1 MRALFLGLLLAITVI
16 FPVFSDNHNSSLLQ
30 KVIDPDKAYRVA
42 VEAVR
47 DKKYTIAVEHFEIL
61 AEQSQ
66 HDAQYNL
73 ALLLKQGLGIPQNY
87 PEALKWTWL
96 AHLGGVKKAQGLADM
111 LLDLVPEKRQDK
123 TRDQVSD
130 ILTERIDSGDL
141 NALTQFAR
149 FHLDVLVEPD
159 YETAYSWYSV
169 AAALKMPGGI
179 RGREDVI
186 EEIDPEKLVE
196 LQDKATEIFKN
207 LTSPEQPKQS
217 KIR

>member
-1 MRALFLGLLLAITVI
+1 MRALFLVFLLAITVN
-16 FPVFSDNHNSSLLQ
+16 FPALSDGHNDAMPQ

-61 AEQSQ
+61 AKQSQ
-66 HDAQYNL
+66 YDAQYNL
-73 ALLLKQGLGIPQNY
+73 ALLMKQGLGIPQNY

-130 ILTERIDSGDL
+130 NLTSRIESGDL
-141 NALTQFAR
+141 TALTQFAR
-149 FHLDVLVEPD
+149 FHLDVFVEPD

-179 RGREDVI
+179 RGREEVI
-186 EEIDPEKLVE
+186 DEIDPEKLVE
-196 LQDKATEIFKN
+196 LQDEATEIFKN
-207 LTSPEQPKQS
+207 LTSPE
-217 KIR
+217 

>member
-1 MRALFLGLLLAITVI
+1 MRALFLVFLLAITVN
-16 FPVFSDNHNSSLLQ
+16 FPALSDGHNDAMPQ

-61 AEQSQ
+61 AKQSQ
-66 HDAQYNL
+66 YDAQYNL
-73 ALLLKQGLGIPQNY
+73 ALLMKQGLGIPQNY

-96 AHLGGVKKAQGLADM
+96 AHLGGVEKAQGLADM

-130 ILTERIDSGDL
+130 NLTSRIESGDL
-141 NALTQFAR
+141 TALTQFAR
-149 FHLDVLVEPD
+149 FHLDVLVDPD

-179 RGREDVI
+179 RGREGVI
-186 EEIDPEKLVE
+186 DEVDPEKLVE
-196 LQDKATEIFKN
+196 LQDQATEIFKN
-207 LTSPEQPKQS
+207 LTSPE
-217 KIR
+217 

>member
-1 MRALFLGLLLAITVI
+1 MRALISFFLLAITVN
-16 FPVFSDNHNSSLLQ
+16 FPALSDGHNDALIQ
-30 KVIDPDKAYRVA
+30 KIIDPAEAYRVA

-61 AEQSQ
+61 AKQSQ
-66 HDAQYNL
+66 YDAQYNL

-130 ILTERIDSGDL
+130 NLTSRIESGDL
-141 NALTQFAR
+141 TALTQFAR
-149 FHLDVLVEPD
+149 FHLDVLVDPD

-186 EEIDPEKLVE
+186 DEIDPEKLVE
-196 LQDKATEIFKN
+196 LQDEATEIFKN
-207 LTSPEQPKQS
+207 LTSPE
-217 KIR
+217 

>member
-1 MRALFLGLLLAITVI
+1 MRALFLVFLLAITVN
-16 FPVFSDNHNSSLLQ
+16 FPALSDGHNDAMPQ

-61 AEQSQ
+61 AKQSQ
-66 HDAQYNL
+66 YDAQYNL
-73 ALLLKQGLGIPQNY
+73 ALLMKQGLGIPQNY

-130 ILTERIDSGDL
+130 NLTSRIESGDL
-141 NALTQFAR
+141 TALTQFAR

-186 EEIDPEKLVE
+186 DEIDPEKLVE
-196 LQDKATEIFKN
+196 LQDQATEIFKN
-207 LTSPEQPKQS
+207 LTSPE
-217 KIR
+217 

>member
-1 MRALFLGLLLAITVI
+1 MRALFLVFLLAITVN
-16 FPVFSDNHNSSLLQ
+16 FPALSDGHNDAMPQ

-61 AEQSQ
+61 AKQSQ
-66 HDAQYNL
+66 YDAQYNL
-73 ALLLKQGLGIPQNY
+73 ALLMKQGLGIPQNY

-111 LLDLVPEKRQDK
+111 LLDLVPEKRRDK

-130 ILTERIDSGDL
+130 NLTSRIESGDL
-141 NALTQFAR
+141 TALTQFAR

-179 RGREDVI
+179 RGREEVI
-186 EEIDPEKLVE
+186 DEIDPEKLVE
-196 LQDKATEIFKN
+196 LQDEATEIFKN
-207 LTSPEQPKQS
+207 LTSPE
-217 KIR
+217 

>member
-1 MRALFLGLLLAITVI
+1 MRALFLVFLLALTVN
-16 FPVFSDNHNSSLLQ
+16 FPALSDGHNDAMPQ

-47 DKKYTIAVEHFEIL
+47 NKRYTIAVEHFEIL
-61 AEQSQ
+61 AKQSQ
-66 HDAQYNL
+66 YDAQYNL
-73 ALLLKQGLGIPQNY
+73 ALLMKQGLGIPQNY

-130 ILTERIDSGDL
+130 NLTSRIESGDL
-141 NALTQFAR
+141 TALTQFAR

-186 EEIDPEKLVE
+186 DEIDPEKLVE
-196 LQDKATEIFKN
+196 LQDEATEIFKN
-207 LTSPEQPKQS
+207 LTSPE
-217 KIR
+217 

>member
-1 MRALFLGLLLAITVI
+1 MRALILVFLLAITVN
-16 FPVFSDNHNSSLLQ
+16 FPALSDGHNDALIQ
-30 KVIDPDKAYRVA
+30 KIIDPAEAYRVA

-61 AEQSQ
+61 AKQSQ
-66 HDAQYNL
+66 YDAQYNL

-130 ILTERIDSGDL
+130 NLTSRIESGDL
-141 NALTQFAR
+141 TALTQFAR
-149 FHLDVLVEPD
+149 FHLDVLVDPD

-186 EEIDPEKLVE
+186 DEIDPEKLVE
-196 LQDKATEIFKN
+196 LQDEATEIFKN
-207 LTSPEQPKQS
+207 LTSPE
-217 KIR
+217 

>member
-1 MRALFLGLLLAITVI
+1 MRALFLGFLIACTVN
-16 FPVFSDNHNSSLLQ
+16 FPVLSNDHNSTLPQ

-61 AEQSQ
+61 AKQSQ

-130 ILTERIDSGDL
+130 ILTERIESGDL

-186 EEIDPEKLVE
+186 EEVDPEKLVE

-207 LTSPEQPKQS
+207 LTSPE
-217 KIR
+217 

>member
-1 MRALFLGLLLAITVI
+1 MRALFLVFLLAITVN
-16 FPVFSDNHNSSLLQ
+16 FPALSDGHNDAMPQ

-47 DKKYTIAVEHFEIL
+47 DKKYTIAVKHFEIL
-61 AEQSQ
+61 AKQSQ
-66 HDAQYNL
+66 YDAQYNL
-73 ALLLKQGLGIPQNY
+73 ALLMKQGLGIPQNY

-96 AHLGGVKKAQGLADM
+96 AHLGGVEKAQGLADM
-111 LLDLVPEKRQDK
+111 LLDIVPENRQDK

-130 ILTERIDSGDL
+130 NLTSRIESGDL
-141 NALTQFAR
+141 TALTQFAR

-186 EEIDPEKLVE
+186 DEIDPEKLVE
-196 LQDKATEIFKN
+196 LQDEATEIFKN
-207 LTSPEQPKQS
+207 LTSPE
-217 KIR
+217 

>member
-1 MRALFLGLLLAITVI
+1 MRALFLVFLLAITVN
-16 FPVFSDNHNSSLLQ
+16 FPALSDGHNDAMPQ

-61 AEQSQ
+61 AKQSQ
-66 HDAQYNL
+66 YDAQYNL
-73 ALLLKQGLGIPQNY
+73 ALLMKQGLGIPQNY

-111 LLDLVPEKRQDK
+111 LLDIVPENRQDK

-130 ILTERIDSGDL
+130 NLTSRIESGDL
-141 NALTQFAR
+141 TALTQFAR

-186 EEIDPEKLVE
+186 DEIDPKKLVE
-196 LQDKATEIFKN
+196 LQDEATEIFKN
-207 LTSPEQPKQS
+207 LTSPE
-217 KIR
+217 

>member
-1 MRALFLGLLLAITVI
+1 MRALFLVFLLAITVN
-16 FPVFSDNHNSSLLQ
+16 FPALSDGHNDAMPQ

-47 DKKYTIAVEHFEIL
+47 NKRYTIAVEHFEIL
-61 AEQSQ
+61 AKQSQ
-66 HDAQYNL
+66 YDAQYNL
-73 ALLLKQGLGIPQNY
+73 ALLMKQGLGIPQNY

-130 ILTERIDSGDL
+130 NLTSRIESGDL
-141 NALTQFAR
+141 TALTQFAR
-149 FHLDVLVEPD
+149 FHLDVFVEPD

-179 RGREDVI
+179 RGREEVI
-186 EEIDPEKLVE
+186 DEIDPEKLVE
-196 LQDKATEIFKN
+196 LQDEATEIFKN
-207 LTSPEQPKQS
+207 LTSPE
-217 KIR
+217 

>member
-1 MRALFLGLLLAITVI
+1 MRALFLVFLLAITVN
-16 FPVFSDNHNSSLLQ
+16 FPALSDGHNDAMPQ

-47 DKKYTIAVEHFEIL
+47 NKRYTIAVEHFEIL
-61 AEQSQ
+61 AKQTQ
-66 HDAQYNL
+66 YDAQYNL
-73 ALLLKQGLGIPQNY
+73 ALLMKQGLGIPQNY

-130 ILTERIDSGDL
+130 NLTSRIESGDL
-141 NALTQFAR
+141 TALTQFAR

-186 EEIDPEKLVE
+186 DEIDPEKLVE
-196 LQDKATEIFKN
+196 LQDEATEIFKN
-207 LTSPEQPKQS
+207 LTSPE
-217 KIR
+217 

>member
-1 MRALFLGLLLAITVI
+1 MRALFLGFLIACTVN
-16 FPVFSDNHNSSLLQ
+16 FPVLSNDHISTLPQ

-61 AEQSQ
+61 AKQSQ

-130 ILTERIDSGDL
+130 ILTERIETGDL

-169 AAALKMPGGI
+169 ASALKMPGGI

-186 EEIDPEKLVE
+186 EEVDPEKLVE

-207 LTSPEQPKQS
+207 LTSPE
-217 KIR
+217 

>member
-1 MRALFLGLLLAITVI
+1 MRALFLVFLLAITVN
-16 FPVFSDNHNSSLLQ
+16 FPALSDGHNDAMPQ

-61 AEQSQ
+61 AKQSQ
-66 HDAQYNL
+66 YDAQYNL
-73 ALLLKQGLGIPQNY
+73 ALLMKQGLGIPQNY

-130 ILTERIDSGDL
+130 NLTSRIESGDL
-141 NALTQFAR
+141 TALTQFAR
-149 FHLDVLVEPD
+149 FHLDVLVDPD

-179 RGREDVI
+179 RGREGVI
-186 EEIDPEKLVE
+186 DEVDPEKLVE
-196 LQDKATEIFKN
+196 LQDEATEIFKN
-207 LTSPEQPKQS
+207 LTSPE
-217 KIR
+217 